1 MKLLAAGD
9 IHGNLA
15 HVEYL
20 AEVAETEQVGAIV
33 AVGDTGYMWAA
44 EFIAALQGVATELG
58 IDVLWEDGN
67 HDDHTMIGR
76 LMAVHGADGT
86 RPVALWPDTAP
97 DVWYMPR
104 GCVVTLDGV
113 RVMMVG
119 GAISVDRTARRDFIE
134 HWPEEAL
141 TYAQV
146 HRACD
151 NDPVDILF
159 SHDVP
164 ADTEPIER
172 RLHVA
177 GASTIERAA
186 RSNRLALRSIVE
198 SVRPRL
204 LVHGHYHH
212 RYDGL
217 HRCDDGYPTK
227 VIGLGRDGQA
237 ERSWVVI
244 DLDDWRR

>member
-1 MKLLAAGD
+1 MKVLAAGD
-9 IHGNLA
+9 IHGRLA
-15 HVEYL
+15 QVAYL
-20 AEVAETEQVGAIV
+20 AEVLETRQVDAV
-33 AVGDTGYMWAA
+33 AAVGDTGYLWHT
-44 EFIAALQGVATELG
+44 EYIAALQELATRFG
-58 IDVLWEDGN
+58 ILFYWCDGN
-67 HDDHTMIGR
+67 HDDHTLIAR
-76 LMAVHGADGT
+76 LMGALGADGT
-86 RPVALWPDTAP
+86 APVALWPDTAP
-97 DVWYMPR
+97 DVLYVPR
-104 GCVVTLDGV
+104 GAIVDFGGV
-113 RVMMVG
+113 RAMFVG

-146 HRACD
+146 YAACE
-151 NDPVDILF
+151 NGPVDILF

-177 GASTIERAA
+177 GATTIDRAA

-198 SVRPRL
+198 AVRPRL

-217 HRCDDGYPTK
+217 HRCDDGYPTQ
-227 VIGLGRDGQA
+227 VIGLGRDGQGD
-237 ERSWVVI
+237 RSWVVI
-244 DLDDWRR
+244 DTDAWR